1 MHSDLHEVRISEQAY
16 RQVNLDAARAMT
28 RQRFCPEQSDL
39 MRLRCIDH
47 RQETDHEYGH
57 QLWFFE
63 GRGVDSSGDPHIVY
77 GVVEYQ
83 VEYGLTELV
92 EDRVFQTTQERD
104 RFRSLYECEVIKVDW
119 RNVVLKLVAAG
130 LMAII
135 FFLAYTRLIQSL
147 S

>member
-1 MHSDLHEVRISEQAY
+1 MNSHLQEVRISEQAY
-16 RQVNLDAARAMT
+16 RQVNLDAARAVA
-28 RQRFCPEQSDL
+28 RQRFCPEQREV
-39 MRLRCIDH
+39 MRVRCIDH
-47 RQETDHEYGH
+47 LEETEQEYGH

-63 GRGVDSSGDPHIVY
+63 GHGVDPSEGSSCVY

-83 VEYGLTELV
+83 VEYGCTELV
-92 EDRVFQTTQERD
+92 ENRVFQTTQERE

-119 RNVVLKLVAAG
+119 RGIVLKLLAAG

-147 S
+147 